1 MTVLITG
8 GTGFTGA
15 ELARTLLKKGERPTG
30 FDINPFW
37 VFLSANK
44 YGCFLIGT
52 AQACRQ
58 HRRKTP

>member
-15 ELARTLLKKGERPTG
+15 ELARTLLKKGERLTV

-37 VFLSANK
+37 VFLSAKK

-52 AQACRQ
+52 AQAC
-58 HRRKTP
+58 